1 MFTVWC
7 LYLNAQYLRWHADSL
22 HLSLFPVVIK
32 TESTLAHRRQTAVT
46 HTGYHRVCACT
57 CACPFVAVVA
67 IKQILT
73 CQQML
78 HLAVCA
84 FVPSFTHWS
93 LQQKRG
99 LPLLNQ
105 VISWITLGR
114 RV

>member
-1 MFTVWC
+1 MWC

-32 TESTLAHRRQTAVT
+32 TESALAHHRQTAVT
-46 HTGYHRVCACT
+46 HTGYRSVCACT
-57 CACPFVAVVA
+57 CLFVAVAAV
-67 IKQILT
+67 KRILT

-78 HLAVCA
+78 HVAVCA
-84 FVPSFTHWS
+84 FVPSLTHWS

-105 VISWITLGR
+105 VISWTTLGR